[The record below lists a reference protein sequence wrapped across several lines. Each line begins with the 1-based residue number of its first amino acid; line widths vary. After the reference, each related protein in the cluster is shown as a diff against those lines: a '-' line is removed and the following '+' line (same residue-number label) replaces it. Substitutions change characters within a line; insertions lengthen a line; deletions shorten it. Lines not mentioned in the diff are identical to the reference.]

1 MAILAKNSKN
11 YSIFKNFDVDFS
23 NELSILLSVDRIIE
37 VKAMK
42 NYKNFFYTFL
52 LIFFFLNF
60 FLRTSFSYAK
70 GEDEVE
76 NINALSGVVLDAKT
90 GMVLYAKNPQ
100 IKIPPASTVKLLTAM
115 VVLDHLPLHKKVKI
129 SRNAEE
135 TPSVAPFLR
144 EGEVYTV
151 EDLLNLMLIKSS
163 NQAAVALAE
172 AVSGTEENFSVLL
185 NAKAK
190 ALGLQNSKFRTASGL
205 PASDQYT
212 TAYDVA
218 FLLYEALKY
227 PKIVEIIQTPVKIIT
242 NEQGRTII
250 VKNTNHLLFDEDYR
264 EGVIGGK
271 TGYTK
276 LSKHCLVNVAKVK
289 DRLVITSILGA
300 PNRESLWQDTKKML
314 KIAELVLENKI
325 NPVYVNTVVNLSQ
338 PVNHVYHV
346 YTVKNKIKSTNHEKR
361 VNNKSIAK
369 AKGKETKTLI
379 AKTSNK
385 NVKKMNT
392 NIAKNKTTSTQKI
405 ASKNKSKDIKTVQ
418 TEARR
423 GV

>member
-1 MAILAKNSKN
+1 
-11 YSIFKNFDVDFS
+11 
-23 NELSILLSVDRIIE
+23 
-37 VKAMK
+37 MK
-42 NYKNFFYTFL
+42 NYKYFFYSLL
-52 LIFFFLNF
+52 LIFFFLNI
-60 FLRTSFSYAK
+60 FLKPSFSYAEEEQ
-70 GEDEVE
+70 GVE

-90 GMVLYAKNPQ
+90 GMVLYAKNPHV
-100 IKIPPASTVKLLTAM
+100 KIPPASTVKLLTAM

-129 SRNAEE
+129 SKNAEE

-144 EGEVYTV
+144 EGEVYSV
-151 EDLLNLMLIKSS
+151 EELLNLMLIKSS

-172 AVSGTEENFSVLL
+172 AVSGTEENFSVLM

-190 ALGLQNSKFRTASGL
+190 ALGLQNSKFQTASGL
-205 PASDQYT
+205 PASDQYS
-212 TAYDVA
+212 TAYDLA
-218 FLLYEALKY
+218 LLLYEALKY
-227 PKIVEIIQTPVKIIT
+227 PKISEIIQTPVKIIT

-250 VKNTNHLLFDEDYR
+250 VKNTNHLLFEDGYK
-264 EGVIGGK
+264 EAVIGGK

-276 LSKHCLVNVAKVK
+276 LSKHCLVNVAKIK

-300 PNRESLWQDTKKML
+300 PNRESLWQDTKRML

-338 PVNHVYHV
+338 PVNHVY
-346 YTVKNKIKSTNHEKR
+346 TVKNKIKSTKQEKK
-361 VNNKSIAK
+361 VNKKLLAK
-369 AKGKETKTLI
+369 AKGKETKILI

-385 NVKKMNT
+385 NVKKLNT
-392 NIAKNKTTSTQKI
+392 NITKNKANSNKNI
-405 ASKNKSKDIKTVQ
+405 ASKKKGKGIKTAQ

>member
-1 MAILAKNSKN
+1 
-11 YSIFKNFDVDFS
+11 
-23 NELSILLSVDRIIE
+23 
-37 VKAMK
+37 MK
-42 NYKNFFYTFL
+42 NYKYFFYSLL

-60 FLRTSFSYAK
+60 FLKPSFSYAEEEQ
-70 GEDEVE
+70 GVE
-76 NINALSGVVLDAKT
+76 NINAISGVVLDAKT
-90 GMVLYAKNPQ
+90 GMVLYAKNPHV
-100 IKIPPASTVKLLTAM
+100 KIPPASTVKLLTAM

-129 SRNAEE
+129 SKNAEE

-144 EGEVYTV
+144 EGEVYSV
-151 EDLLNLMLIKSS
+151 EELLNLMLIKSS

-172 AVSGTEENFSVLL
+172 AVSGTEENFSVLM

-190 ALGLQNSKFRTASGL
+190 ALGLQNSKFQTASGL
-205 PASDQYT
+205 PASDQYS
-212 TAYDVA
+212 TAYDLA
-218 FLLYEALKY
+218 LLLYEALKY
-227 PKIVEIIQTPVKIIT
+227 PKISEIIQTPVKIIT

-250 VKNTNHLLFDEDYR
+250 VKNTNHLLFEDGYK
-264 EGVIGGK
+264 EAVIGGK

-276 LSKHCLVNVAKVK
+276 LSKHCLVNVAKIK

-300 PNRESLWQDTKKML
+300 PNRESLWQDTKRML

-338 PVNHVYHV
+338 PVNHVY
-346 YTVKNKIKSTNHEKR
+346 TVKNKIKSTKQEKK
-361 VNNKSIAK
+361 VNKKLLAK
-369 AKGKETKTLI
+369 AKGKETKILI

-385 NVKKMNT
+385 NVKKLNT
-392 NIAKNKTTSTQKI
+392 NITKNKANSNKNI
-405 ASKNKSKDIKTVQ
+405 ASKKKGKGIKTAQ

>member
-1 MAILAKNSKN
+1 MTFQKALVLF
-11 YSIFKNFDVDFS
+11 YSVNRT
-23 NELSILLSVDRIIE
+23 LE

-42 NYKNFFYTFL
+42 NYKYFFYSLL

-60 FLRTSFSYAK
+60 FLKPSFSYAEEEQ
-70 GEDEVE
+70 GVE

-90 GMVLYAKNPQ
+90 GMVLYAKNPHV
-100 IKIPPASTVKLLTAM
+100 KIPPASTVKLLTAM

-129 SRNAEE
+129 SKNAEE

-144 EGEVYTV
+144 EGEVYSV
-151 EDLLNLMLIKSS
+151 EELLNLMLIKSS

-172 AVSGTEENFSVLL
+172 AVSGTEENFSVLM

-190 ALGLQNSKFRTASGL
+190 ALGLQNSKFQTASGL
-205 PASDQYT
+205 PASDQYS
-212 TAYDVA
+212 TAYDLA
-218 FLLYEALKY
+218 LLLYEALKY
-227 PKIVEIIQTPVKIIT
+227 PKISEIIQTPVKIIT

-250 VKNTNHLLFDEDYR
+250 VKNTNHLLFEDGYK
-264 EGVIGGK
+264 EAVIGGK

-276 LSKHCLVNVAKVK
+276 LSKHCLVNVAKIK

-300 PNRESLWQDTKKML
+300 PNRESLWQDTKRML

-338 PVNHVYHV
+338 PVNHVY
-346 YTVKNKIKSTNHEKR
+346 TVKNKIKSTKQEKK
-361 VNNKSIAK
+361 VNKKLLAK
-369 AKGKETKTLI
+369 AKGKETKILI

-385 NVKKMNT
+385 NVKKLNT
-392 NIAKNKTTSTQKI
+392 NITKNKANSNKNI
-405 ASKNKSKDIKTVQ
+405 ASKKKGKGIKTAQ

>member
-1 MAILAKNSKN
+1 
-11 YSIFKNFDVDFS
+11 
-23 NELSILLSVDRIIE
+23 

-42 NYKNFFYTFL
+42 NYKYFFYTFL

-60 FLRTSFSYAK
+60 FLKSSFSYAEEEQ
-70 GEDEVE
+70 GVE

-90 GMVLYAKNPQ
+90 GMVLYAKNPHV
-100 IKIPPASTVKLLTAM
+100 KIPPASTVKLLTAM

-129 SRNAEE
+129 SKNAEE
-135 TPSVAPFLR
+135 TPSVGPFLR
-144 EGEVYTV
+144 EGEVYSA
-151 EDLLNLMLIKSS
+151 EELLNLMLIKSS

-172 AVSGTEENFSVLL
+172 AVSGTEENFSVLM

-190 ALGLQNSKFRTASGL
+190 ALGLQNSKFQTASGL

-212 TAYDVA
+212 TAYDLA
-218 FLLYEALKY
+218 LLLYEALKY
-227 PKIVEIIQTPVKIIT
+227 PKISEIIQTPVKIIT

-250 VKNTNHLLFDEDYR
+250 VKNTNHLLFDDEYK
-264 EGVIGGK
+264 EAVIGGK

-276 LSKHCLVNVAKVK
+276 LSKHCLVNVSKVK
-289 DRLVITSILGA
+289 NRLVITSILGA
-300 PNRESLWQDTKKML
+300 PNRESLWQDTKRML

-338 PVNHVYHV
+338 PVNHI
-346 YTVKNKIKSTNHEKR
+346 YTVKNKIKSAKHEKK
-361 VNNKSIAK
+361 VNKKLIAK
-369 AKGKETKTLI
+369 AKGKGNKTLI

-385 NVKKMNT
+385 NVKKLNT
-392 NIAKNKTTSTQKI
+392 NIAKNKAISTKNI
-405 ASKNKSKDIKTVQ
+405 ASKKKGKSIKTAQ

-423 GV
+423 NG

>member
-1 MAILAKNSKN
+1 
-11 YSIFKNFDVDFS
+11 
-23 NELSILLSVDRIIE
+23 
-37 VKAMK
+37 MK
-42 NYKNFFYTFL
+42 NYKYFFYSLL

-60 FLRTSFSYAK
+60 FLKPSFSYAEEEQ
-70 GEDEVE
+70 GVE

-90 GMVLYAKNPQ
+90 GMVLYAKNPHV
-100 IKIPPASTVKLLTAM
+100 KIPPASTVKLLTAM

-129 SRNAEE
+129 SKNAEE

-144 EGEVYTV
+144 EGEVYSV
-151 EDLLNLMLIKSS
+151 EELLNLMLIKSS

-172 AVSGTEENFSVLL
+172 AVSGTEENFSVLM

-190 ALGLQNSKFRTASGL
+190 ALGLQNSKFQTASGL
-205 PASDQYT
+205 PASDQYS
-212 TAYDVA
+212 TAYDLTL
-218 FLLYEALKY
+218 LLYEALKY
-227 PKIVEIIQTPVKIIT
+227 PKISEIIQTPVKIIT

-250 VKNTNHLLFDEDYR
+250 VKNTNHLLFEDGYK
-264 EGVIGGK
+264 EAVIGGK

-276 LSKHCLVNVAKVK
+276 LSKHCLVNVAKIK

-300 PNRESLWQDTKKML
+300 PNRESLWQDTKRML

-338 PVNHVYHV
+338 PVNHVY
-346 YTVKNKIKSTNHEKR
+346 TVKNKIKSTKQEKK
-361 VNNKSIAK
+361 VNKKLLAK
-369 AKGKETKTLI
+369 AKGKETKILI

-385 NVKKMNT
+385 NVKKLNT
-392 NIAKNKTTSTQKI
+392 NITKNKANSNKNI
-405 ASKNKSKDIKTVQ
+405 ASKKKGKGIKTAQ